1 MRKKQ
6 RKRSAPPSRWWL
18 RPDGEAPGRMLTPFL
33 FGLQNRRL
41 DFVVTMLLIALIALS
56 RLLALPASIW
66 DQDEAYFS
74 TGVIE
79 FAPLDNHPHPP
90 WFPLWIVLGK
100 LGYLAGAEPAAS
112 LQWSSLLFSVWLI
125 FPLTAFWSRLLRRD
139 LAVAAALLFSA
150 VPGVWLLA
158 GRAYTGTAATALL
171 AATLACWLGPGDRRS
186 ILIGSLSA
194 GACLLI
200 RAHFAVVVVPVLIVM
215 WRRLSRSNRWL
226 LVAPMLAL
234 LAAGYS
240 WVVVAAGGIR
250 PLLAAVQLH
259 SSIHFGA
266 RAGFS
271 PSFSQSGLA
280 QALIS
285 PIAAALWIVLAV
297 LGTLVLL
304 RRPRPDSLLPLL
316 TVVLGPLTVLIYLLS
331 NPHHV
336 RYSVPLLAFSSGLVI
351 VAAAQLGKRWVLP
364 IVAGVIALSCWQ
376 VLPILPQYRSRP
388 GPALA
393 AVAHALSRARISGS
407 VIVADRTLVS
417 FLDLEQARR
426 QFLGTIVRDDRILGG
441 ETPPPPDWATIY
453 LFDLGHG
460 GLMERARKQHV
471 FSCREP
477 ILRRMAQERF
487 VEVTVAEG
495 TTLTTSNPR

>member
-6 RKRSAPPSRWWL
+6 HKPSNPPSRWWL

-41 DFVVTMLLIALIALS
+41 DVVATIVIIALVALS
-56 RLLALPASIW
+56 RVLALPATIW
-66 DQDEAYFS
+66 DQDEAYFA

-90 WFPLWIVLGK
+90 WFPLWIALGK
-100 LGYLAGAEPAAS
+100 LAYLAGAEPAAS
-112 LQWSSLLFSVWLI
+112 LQWMSLLFSVWII
-125 FPLTAFWSRLLRRD
+125 FPLTAFWSRLMRRE
-139 LAVAAALLFSA
+139 LAVAAALLFAA

-171 AATLACWLGPGDRRS
+171 AATLAYWLGPGDRRS
-186 ILIGSLSA
+186 ILIGSLTG

-200 RAHFAVVVVPVLIVM
+200 RAHFVVVVVPLLIVM
-215 WRRLSRSNRWL
+215 WRRRSPSKRWL
-226 LVAPMLAL
+226 LVAPMVAL
-234 LAAGYS
+234 LAAGYG
-240 WVVVAAGGIR
+240 WVVLAAGGVR
-250 PLLAAVQLH
+250 PLLAAARLH
-259 SSIHFGA
+259 GSIHFGA

-285 PIAAALWIVLAV
+285 PVAAALWIILAV
-297 LGTLVLL
+297 LGALVLL
-304 RRPRPDSLLPLL
+304 RRPRPDSLAPLFA
-316 TVVLGPLTVLIYLLS
+316 VVLGPLLVLIHLLS
-331 NPHHV
+331 NPHHM

-351 VAAAQLGKRWVLP
+351 VAVARFGKRWVLP
-364 IVAGVIALSCWQ
+364 IVVGAAALSCWQ
-376 VLPILPQYRSRP
+376 VLPIFPQYRSQP
-388 GPALA
+388 GPAPA
-393 AVAHALSRARISGS
+393 AVAHALSRARASGS

-417 FLDLEQARR
+417 FLDLEQAKRE
-426 QFLGTIVRDDRILGG
+426 FLGTIIRDDQILGG

-453 LFDLGHG
+453 LFDLGRG
-460 GLMERARKQHV
+460 ELLERARQQQV
-471 FSCREP
+471 FSYSEP

-495 TTLTTSNPR
+495 ARLGTGSPR

>member
-1 MRKKQ
+1 
-6 RKRSAPPSRWWL
+6 
-18 RPDGEAPGRMLTPFL
+18 MLTPFL

-41 DFVVTMLLIALIALS
+41 DFVVTMLLIILVALS

-100 LGYLAGAEPAAS
+100 LGCLAGAEPAAS
-112 LQWSSLLFSVWLI
+112 LQWLSLLFSVWMI
-125 FPLTAFWSRLLRRD
+125 FPLTAFWSRLLRRE
-139 LAVAAALLFSA
+139 LAVAATLLFFA

-200 RAHFAVVVVPVLIVM
+200 RAHFAVVVVPLLIVM
-215 WRRLSRSNRWL
+215 WRRRSRSNRWL

-234 LAAGYS
+234 LAAGYG

-250 PLLAAVQLH
+250 PLLASVQLH

-271 PSFSQSGLA
+271 PSFSRSGLA

-285 PIAAALWIVLAV
+285 PVAAALWITLAV

-304 RRPRPDSLLPLL
+304 RRPRLDSLLPLL
-316 TVVLGPLTVLIYLLS
+316 AVVLGPLLVLIYLLS
-331 NPHHV
+331 NPHHM

-351 VAAAQLGKRWVLP
+351 VAIARLGKRWVLP
-364 IVAGVIALSCWQ
+364 IVAGAVALSCWQ
-376 VLPILPQYRSRP
+376 VLPILPQYRNQP
-388 GPALA
+388 GPAPA
-393 AVAHALSRARISGS
+393 AVAHALSRARASGS

-426 QFLGTIVRDDRILGG
+426 EFLGTIIRDDQILGG

-460 GLMERARKQHV
+460 GLLERARKQQV

-477 ILRRMAQERF
+477 ILRRMAQDRF

-495 TTLTTSNPR
+495 ATLSTSSSR